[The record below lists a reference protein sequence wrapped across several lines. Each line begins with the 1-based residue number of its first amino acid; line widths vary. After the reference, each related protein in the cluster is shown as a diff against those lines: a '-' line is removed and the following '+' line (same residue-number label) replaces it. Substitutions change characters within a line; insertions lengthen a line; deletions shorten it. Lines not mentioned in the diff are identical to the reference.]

1 MSDLLRWPLR
11 IDRVSFQEV
20 MKSAPPQLNERALRH
35 HLRAF
40 RVGDLV
46 ASRGVSGGVLGMLYE
61 LNTTRGRYVMR
72 LLDGRQPADARF
84 EEALLKHLEERA
96 FPIAPLLKAR
106 HESSSVPVARAA
118 ELSLFHPVPGR
129 SLAAFEVSA
138 EHARQVGAFLASMHL
153 ATKTFRRSRRSRATP
168 PMVARILER
177 LLKRT
182 LSDEVSRDARLLSQ
196 ELTRHLAQR
205 RLPRGVVH
213 GDLTIDHAR
222 FVLGELR
229 AVLGFGN
236 AAVGPLVWDIA
247 IAICDWGFSLD
258 RLLIDRA
265 AALVAGYES
274 VRALEPAEKG
284 ALFDLTRY
292 AATRNAVMH
301 LAAFE
306 VPPRQSMLRYRD
318 YRHSL
323 RRLEALRA
331 LGAQQFRDKIL
342 GRGARER

>member
-1 MSDLLRWPLR
+1 
-11 IDRVSFQEV
+11 
-20 MKSAPPQLNERALRH
+20 MKSAPPQLNERTLRH

-72 LLDGRQPADARF
+72 LLDGRQPADVRF
-84 EEALLKHLEERA
+84 EEALLKHLAERS
-96 FPIAPLLKAR
+96 FPVAPLLKAR
-106 HESSSVPVARAA
+106 HESSSVAVAKAA

-153 ATKTFRRSRRSRATP
+153 ATKSFRRLRRSRATP
-168 PMVARILER
+168 LMVARTLDR

-182 LSDEVSRDARLLSQ
+182 LSDEITRDATALQ
-196 ELTRHLAQR
+196 VELTGHLSQR

-222 FVLGELR
+222 FVHGELR
-229 AVLGFGN
+229 SVLGFGN
-236 AAVGPLVWDIA
+236 AAVGPLAWDIA

-258 RLLIDRA
+258 RLHVDRA

-274 VRALEPAEKG
+274 VRELEPTERT

-292 AATRNAVMH
+292 ATTRSAVMH
-301 LAAFE
+301 LATFE

-318 YRHSL
+318 YRHSV

-331 LGAQQFRDKIL
+331 LGPQKFADKIL
-342 GRGARER
+342 GPGARER